1 MVIQGVSWVMS
12 IAVGNDLLGL
22 CNQKFSV
29 NMGPILSDYGTV
41 GVL

>member
-1 MVIQGVSWVMS
+1 MS
-12 IAVGNDLLGL
+12 ITVGDDFLGL

-29 NMGPILSDYGTV
+29 NMGPVLSDYGTV